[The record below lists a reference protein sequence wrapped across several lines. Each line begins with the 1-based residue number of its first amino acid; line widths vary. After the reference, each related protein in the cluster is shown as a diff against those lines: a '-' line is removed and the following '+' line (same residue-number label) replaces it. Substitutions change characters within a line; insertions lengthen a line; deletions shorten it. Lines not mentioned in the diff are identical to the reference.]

1 MVRWSYSLSILS
13 LTVVLS
19 FTSAL
24 ESYAA
29 KVGKPCA
36 KLNSK
41 SWDGNIPITCQKK
54 SNGKLEWTKFKTVT
68 KSPDPQTSK
77 PSPESSVKPSPEI
90 SSTDFLKISKIVVQP
105 TKNSGLGTVFVQ
117 FKNLSK
123 TASHIHRAFD
133 WVLKSSSGKLIDKG
147 YISDFPILAQESSLW
162 IQISYIP
169 HENEV
174 PAILELSKVPT
185 YEDLPLEEELP
196 KISEVK
202 NRGSILSFKLENQS
216 SIFPI
221 VPVFQYRIACLDASS
236 NPIWLAEYDSRES
249 FAPKTRTNVSIEVYS
264 SLDSCA
270 SIQVNMSLRYGKRLA
285 PNPSPSADPT
295 QTSSGL
301 GFTVTILISSGYA
314 ITEDYLGKRLATDLV
329 DYACRTGYVYDTV
342 KGKLNYR
349 AKLGDQF
356 RLDSSGKTVA
366 LGKLSSF
373 QKVSETEIGPK
384 YEPFKGTLCL
394 LKAEISN
401 VPTFDFYALYLNGV
415 RIGDY
420 SLNELKKGLVFNQVG
435 LP

>member
-1 MVRWSYSLSILS
+1 MLILS
-13 LTVVLS
+13 LTVILS
-19 FTSAL
+19 FTSAFNT
-24 ESYAA
+24 YAA
-29 KVGKPCA
+29 KVGKPCS
-36 KLNSK
+36 KLNAK

-68 KSPDPQTSK
+68 KSPAPQTSK
-77 PSPESSVKPSPEI
+77 PSPESSEKPNPEI

-117 FKNLSK
+117 FRNLSK
-123 TASHIHRAFD
+123 TTSHIHRAFD

-162 IQISYIP
+162 IQINYIP
-169 HENEV
+169 DENEV

-185 YEDLPLEEELP
+185 YEDLPLEEALP

-202 NRGSILSFKLENQS
+202 NQGRILSFKLENKS

-221 VPVFQYRIACLDASS
+221 VPGFQYRIACLDASS